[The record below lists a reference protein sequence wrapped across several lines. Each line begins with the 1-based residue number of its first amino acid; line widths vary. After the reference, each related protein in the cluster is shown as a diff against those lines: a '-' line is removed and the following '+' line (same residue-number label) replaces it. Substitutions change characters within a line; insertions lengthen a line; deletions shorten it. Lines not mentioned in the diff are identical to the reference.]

1 MSLLGMI
8 GGMAYDHSNER
19 RNYRNE
25 RNLAEQQYGH
35 QRGLNQQGHDLQMDM
50 WNKTNYGA
58 QVEHMKNAGLNPAL
72 MYKGAGA
79 GGTTGSQTGGSASKG
94 NSQMRKAMDVSNML
108 VGAEIKLKKA
118 LAGTEDK
125 KQQDLQSQ
133 IDKRDGVDTGFTK
146 QQTSESKQKE
156 ALGLANTNL
165 SKAQLGEVQA
175 RVDKLVADTELTNRI
190 KEMDYGGKFGKNYFE
205 NARKVFAGE
214 LDLNTYMGAAMGI
227 AGLTTL
233 RSTKMMGKLGS
244 KAAEKTSGMIKALK
258 KKVGIG
264 TKKLDTGGK
273 LQWTKEWDSA
283 FKMLDK

>member
-72 MYKGAGA
+72 MYKGAGV

-94 NSQMRKAMDVSNML
+94 NSQMRKAMDIGNML

-125 KQQDLQSQ
+125 KQEDLQSQ
-133 IDKRDGVDTGFTK
+133 IDYRDGVNTDRGRAEIGNLTANERNTIQKTTNLKTDNEVRKVEKELLELKASKKVTGSTVVDLMTQVGLDPVNNPDDRNAVKMILGAYFG
-146 QQTSESKQKE
+146 SKVVKDLMQGMG
-156 ALGLANTNL
+156 GLKGKSIKNVGDRIYKNTN
-165 SKAQLGEVQA
+165 E
-175 RVDKLVADTELTNRI
+175 I
-190 KEMDYGGKFGKNYFE
+190 KY
-205 NARKVFAGE
+205 
-214 LDLNTYMGAAMGI
+214 
-227 AGLTTL
+227 
-233 RSTKMMGKLGS
+233 
-244 KAAEKTSGMIKALK
+244 
-258 KKVGIG
+258 
-264 TKKLDTGGK
+264 
-273 LQWTKEWDSA
+273 
-283 FKMLDK
+283 